1 MKKAIKQ
8 SLIILLIAV
17 VLGLVV
23 NFLNPEGIALVMDT
37 DKYSTEVVD
46 PTNTANE
53 RSNTTQENIYL
64 SNPNVPPTNQKPKNE
79 VPIKVSGDFAKQL
92 FDRKAVFVDGRPAA
106 EFAQEHIPGAIN
118 IPYLDMV
125 KKTPEEKKQM
135 VKDINPN
142 AVVVTYCSGTKCDIS
157 IDVAYELY
165 DLGYTAV
172 NIYLGGLEEWKQK
185 GFPTEK

>member
-23 NFLNPEGIALVMDT
+23 NFINPEGIALVMDT
-37 DKYSTEVVD
+37 EKYSTDVVEA
-46 PTNTANE
+46 PTE
-53 RSNTTQENIYL
+53 QSNTTQENIDL
-64 SNPNVPPTNQKPKNE
+64 SNPNVPPTNQKPQNE
-79 VPIKVSGDFAKQL
+79 VPIKISGDFAKQL
-92 FDRKAVFVDGRPAA
+92 YDRKAVFVDGRPAE

-118 IPYLDMV
+118 IPYLEIAQ
-125 KKTPEEKKQM
+125 KTPEEKKQM

-165 DLGYTAV
+165 DLGYTSV
-172 NIYLGGLEEWKQK
+172 NIYLGGLEEWKEK